1 MRSDAHVVLGVG
13 LTPELARH
21 AATLGV
27 TLAASP
33 TEAIARLSGAAPPP
47 ACLVVDDS
55 AWSDALLSASAGLP
69 VILLAAPAT
78 VVGDASTLAAV
89 WDFVVKPVHPAELR
103 HRIARAVRGF
113 SKDGADG
120 VPRED
125 TTARLRS
132 ELTALAV
139 HDLRSPLSTLK
150 LNLDVLEQELAGA
163 DEDDSAHEALVDA
176 QTQCARL
183 LSLANGMLDVAELEE
198 GLLRTALTD
207 VSLAEFLPAILL
219 GHQRDLAAR
228 RLRVDMDVRPAALR
242 AWFDPDLLGRVI
254 ENLLDNAV
262 RYAPAGGVV
271 RLEARRE
278 GERLVLRIGNDG
290 PGVPDAERD
299 RIFEKF
305 HRIEARRAGVRANR
319 GLGLYFCKLAI
330 EAHGGAIR
338 VTEQPG
344 LPTVFEVALPG
355 WRVSS
360 GQTVGPGGQGLRRPE
375 PRGGTGS
382 QG

>member
-1 MRSDAHVVLGVG
+1 MRSEAHVVLGVG
-13 LTPELARH
+13 LGLDLARH
-21 AATLGV
+21 AAALGV
-27 TLAASP
+27 TLAASSSD
-33 TEAIARLSGAAPPP
+33 AIARLTGAAPPP
-47 ACLVVDDS
+47 ACVVVDDGV
-55 AWSDALLSASAGLP
+55 WSDAMLTACAGLP
-69 VILLAAPAT
+69 VILLASPAT

-103 HRIARAVRGF
+103 HRIARAVR
-113 SKDGADG
+113 
-120 VPRED
+120 VPEGGIARED

-150 LNLDVLEQELAGA
+150 LDLDLIEQELAG
-163 DEDDSAHEALVDA
+163 EDDSANDALIDA
-176 QTQCARL
+176 QTQVARL

-207 VSLAEFLPAILL
+207 VSLAEFLPAIVL
-219 GHQRDLAAR
+219 GHQRDLTTR

-262 RYAPAGGVV
+262 RYAPAGGLL

-278 GERLVLRIGNDG
+278 GDKLVLRVGNDG
-290 PGVPDAERD
+290 PAVPASERE

-305 HRIEARRAGVRANR
+305 HRIDARRAGVRANR

-330 EAHGGAIR
+330 EAHGGVIR

-344 LPTVFEVALPG
+344 LPTVFEVSLPG
-355 WRVSS
+355 WRMSKNEPAPTAGSPVRAARS
-360 GQTVGPGGQGLRRPE
+360 G
-375 PRGGTGS
+375 
-382 QG
+382 